1 MPTGS
6 TAAPDSPTTGLDAVE
21 TAFARRAL
29 RRRPLF
35 LALSVGGIAV
45 AAGLSSYYVWRR
57 MHDPLFPVAARA
69 VIVVLVLLNARQN
82 LRQYKCARIVA
93 RLTGAGS

>member
-1 MPTGS
+1 MTGS
-6 TAAPDSPTTGLDAVE
+6 P
-21 TAFARRAL
+21 AFPGDEAFTQRLIRRKK
-29 RRRPLF
+29 LF
-35 LALSVGGIAV
+35 LALAIAGV
-45 AAGLSSYYVWRR
+45 SIAALLSTYYVWRKW
-57 MHDPLFPVAARA
+57 HDPEFQVGARA

>member
-1 MPTGS
+1 M
-6 TAAPDSPTTGLDAVE
+6 TASP
-21 TAFARRAL
+21 AFPGDEAFTQRLIRRKK
-29 RRRPLF
+29 LF
-35 LALSVGGIAV
+35 LALAIAGV
-45 AAGLSSYYVWRR
+45 SIGAALSLYYGWRKW
-57 MHDPLFPVAARA
+57 HDPQFQIGARA

>member
-1 MPTGS
+1 MTGS
-6 TAAPDSPTTGLDAVE
+6 P
-21 TAFARRAL
+21 AFPGDEAFTQRLIRRKK
-29 RRRPLF
+29 LF
-35 LALSVGGIAV
+35 LALAIAGV
-45 AAGLSSYYVWRR
+45 SIAALLSTYYVWRKW
-57 MHDPLFPVAARA
+57 HDPEFQIGARA